1 MPANE
6 QQVEAWNGGESV
18 HYVDH
23 ADRYDRQL
31 EPFTVALLERAGL
44 QPRHELLDIGCGC
57 GATTLRAARHVH
69 RAVGLDLSEPL
80 IEVASRRANS
90 ASVQNVEFVIAD
102 AQTSDL
108 PTAGYDRIISQ
119 FGLMF
124 FDDPEQ
130 AFVNVR
136 QALAPG
142 GTLAFVCWQGLDAN
156 QWLTVV
162 ARSVGERAPVPDFGG
177 RTGGP
182 GMFSLR
188 HPGEIVELLTFAGFT
203 NPHCEPLAPTIVLGG
218 GGTVEDAMDFLFGMG
233 MIKGLLG
240 LAPPSAHDAIRSDVR
255 AELELHHE
263 PGVGVRVGAA
273 GWLVAAQA

>member
-1 MPANE
+1 MSANE

-44 QPRHELLDIGCGC
+44 QPQHELLDIGCGC
-57 GATTLRAARHVH
+57 GATTLRAARHVR

-80 IEVASRRANS
+80 IEVASHRADA
-90 ASVQNVEFVIAD
+90 ASVQNVEFVVAD

-108 PTAGYDRIISQ
+108 PTAGYDRIVSQ

-124 FDDPEQ
+124 FDDPEH

-136 QALAPG
+136 QALAPDG
-142 GTLAFVCWQGLDAN
+142 ALAFVCWQGLDAN
-156 QWLTVV
+156 EWLTVI
-162 ARSVGERAPVPDFGG
+162 ARSVGERSPVPDFGG
-177 RTGGP
+177 RSGGP

-188 HPGEIVELLTFAGFT
+188 HAEEVLELLTFAGFT
-203 NPHCEPLAPTIVLGG
+203 DLSCGPLTPSMAIGG
-218 GGTVEDAMDFLFGMG
+218 GGTVDEAMDFLFGMG
-233 MIKGLLG
+233 MVKGLLG
-240 LAPPSAHDAIRSDVR
+240 LAPPGAHDAIRSEVR
-255 AELELHHE
+255 AELEQRHE
-263 PGVGVRVGAA
+263 PGLGVRVGAA
-273 GWLVAAQA
+273 GWLVTARV